1 MKIKKGDKVQVI
13 TGQDKGTV
21 GEVIAVL
28 PRANKVVVE
37 GVNVAKCHQKPSQV
51 NPDGGIIN
59 KEMPIDASNVM
70 LYDSKSKKGARV
82 GYAVDAK
89 GVKNRV
95 FKKTGAVVKGA
106 KK

>member
-1 MKIKKGDKVQVI
+1 
-13 TGQDKGTV
+13 
-21 GEVIAVL
+21 
-28 PRANKVVVE
+28 
-37 GVNVAKCHQKPSQV
+37 
-51 NPDGGIIN
+51 
-59 KEMPIDASNVM
+59 MPIDASNVM
-70 LYDSKSKKGARV
+70 LYDSKSKKGARI